1 MIRRGSRGSGH
12 PYLEPDDVFEF
23 PDVETAVGPGIVAV
37 GGNLSPGM
45 LLSAY
50 RQGLFPWYSPGEPI
64 MWWAPDP
71 RFVLHPSEFH
81 LSRRLA
87 RRIRNGSLQTRLDTD
102 FASVIR
108 RCAEV
113 PRRGQDGTWI
123 TPEMEEAYL
132 ELHRRGYA
140 HSVESYHDGALVGG
154 LYGVCLGR
162 AFFGESM
169 FHLEPDASKVALSR
183 LVDIAVDQSFV
194 FIDCQVRTPHL
205 ASLGAIDIP
214 RAEFM
219 SMLEIALDAPTRA
232 ARWGEA

>member
-1 MIRRGSRGSGH
+1 MIRTRNGGFGYR
-12 PYLEPDDVFEF
+12 YLEPDEVFDF
-23 PDVETAVGPGIVAV
+23 PDVESAVGPGIVAV

-71 RFVLHPSEFH
+71 RFVLYPTGFH
-81 LSRRLA
+81 VSRRLA
-87 RRIRNGSLQTRLDTD
+87 RRIRSGSVKTRLDTD
-102 FASVIR
+102 FATVIR

-123 TPEMEEAYL
+123 TPEMEDAYL
-132 ELHRRGYA
+132 ELHNRGYA
-140 HSVESYHDGALVGG
+140 HSVETYLDGALVGG

-169 FHLEPDASKVALSR
+169 FHLEPDASKVALAR
-183 LVDIAVDQSFV
+183 LVEIASERSFLFV
-194 FIDCQVRTPHL
+194 DCQVQTPHL
-205 ASLGAIDIP
+205 ASLGAVDIS

-219 SMLEIALDAPTRA
+219 DILALALDAPDD
-232 ARWGEA
+232 ARMWTNT